1 MTATTNGES
10 MGRGK
15 GEVLFSDEPF
25 KTTGAAIGAGVLTGS
40 LITCIMLVIAIII
53 GSALQGMDEGM
64 AYCLSFIAAGIAGG
78 VLQQLWFNLRATV
91 LRLRYPL
98 RLLGFSLSYYI
109 CLAACAFLGRWLPS
123 TPGAWAT
130 FTAIFL
136 VILLVLTVVLT
147 RVFHRRE
154 GEYGCK
160 LGEYR
165 QARHG

>member
-40 LITCIMLVIAIII
+40 LITCIMLVIALII
-53 GSALQGMDEGM
+53 GSALQGMDEG
-64 AYCLSFIAAGIAGG
+64 IAGG
-78 VLQQLWFNLRATV
+78 VLQQLWSNLRATV

-154 GEYGCK
+154 GAYGRK

>member
-109 CLAACAFLGRWLPS
+109 CLAACAFHLPRDPSGADRRADARVPPARRGVRPQAGRISPS
-123 TPGAWAT
+123 PARIDLVTPLRPCDA
-130 FTAIFL
+130 
-136 VILLVLTVVLT
+136 
-147 RVFHRRE
+147 
-154 GEYGCK
+154 
-160 LGEYR
+160 
-165 QARHG
+165 